1 LIGHGRRIGGV
12 AGINVQCDRPA
23 VGVGHQSVDDAGQIA
38 TAVAVVAESGQRAAV
53 SEIRTAADVVE
64 NAGVVGKMPSGQL
77 VFDAFLPREEPI
89 ESGVKLIDIGI
100 EDVEFFAERGGFPES
115 DGGQL
120 GTGMK
125 DALGDH
131 GDDEI
136 ALTGRLA
143 CEEGIDS
150 ELSEGGKDGVDVAV
164 GQGAEDAELLIGGQE
179 VLAFEDAGDESDLR
193 ERECAEIGEGAIFN
207 VAVLAIAFA

>member
-1 LIGHGRRIGGV
+1 MV
-12 AGINVQCDRPA
+12 ANDAPKDGITVVGEYPA
-23 VGVGHQSVDDAGQIA
+23 IDTQTNTQPQGYAQIA

-53 SEIRTAADVVE
+53 SEIRTAAHVIKY
-64 NAGVVGKMPSGQL
+64 AGVVGEMPSGQL
-77 VFDAFLPREEPI
+77 VFDALLPREEPI

-100 EDVEFFAERGGFPES
+100 EHVKLFAERGRFPES

-143 CEEGIDS
+143 CDEGIDS
-150 ELSEGGKDGVDVAV
+150 ELAEGGEDGVDVAV
-164 GQGAEDAELLIGGQE
+164 GQGAEDAELLVGRKE

-193 ERECAEIGEGAIFN
+193 EGECAEIGKGAIFDFT
-207 VAVLAIAFA
+207 VLAIAFA